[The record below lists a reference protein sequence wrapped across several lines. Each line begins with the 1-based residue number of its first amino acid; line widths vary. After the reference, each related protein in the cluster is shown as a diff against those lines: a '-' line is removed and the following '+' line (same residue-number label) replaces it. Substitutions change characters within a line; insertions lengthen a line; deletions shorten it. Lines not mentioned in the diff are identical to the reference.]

1 MISTQKEF
9 AAAIA
14 RLGRRSP
21 EQLARF
27 IASQALD
34 GGVVG
39 EHVELFVVA
48 DDVTETVAAVN
59 VHLQSLRL
67 IDAAD
72 RRNQFGVN
80 VSKRLHYLLD
90 AIESVVLPVSPQQ
103 AFDLLVKLFECD
115 GAAMESCGDFD
126 DALATAYERAAQ
138 LLAVAAGSL
147 PAVEVSVVVERLVA
161 GDGYGVR
168 LGLGTLLV
176 P

>member
-48 DDVTETVAAVN
+48 DAVAAVN
-59 VHLQSLRL
+59 AHLQSLRL